1 MRRYRI
7 CWPMPR
13 SDAERRKAADQ
24 RKRDSGQVRV
34 SVWVPQERKPDLI
47 ELAKKMCFKE
57 N

>member
-1 MRRYRI
+1 
-7 CWPMPR
+7 MPK

-34 SVWVPQERKPDLI
+34 SVWVPLERKPDLI
-47 ELAKKMCFKE
+47 EIAKKMCFKE